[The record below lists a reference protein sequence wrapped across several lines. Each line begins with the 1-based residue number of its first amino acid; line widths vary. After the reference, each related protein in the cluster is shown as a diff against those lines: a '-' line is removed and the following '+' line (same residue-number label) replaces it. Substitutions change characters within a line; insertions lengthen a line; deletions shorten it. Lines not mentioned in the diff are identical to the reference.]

1 MSKRA
6 EHTKAPWFIRE
17 YINGNGQACCE
28 ITCNRNTQIIADIP
42 DYCFY
47 DNEKRNNKAN
57 ARLIA
62 SAPDLL
68 EALEQA
74 VTSMQD
80 RGYPNS
86 HLAVRAAREAIAKAR
101 GADHEQIA

>member
-17 YINGNGQACCE
+17 YINGSGHACCE

-57 ARLIA
+57 ARLIRA
-62 SAPDLL
+62 APDLL
-68 EALEQA
+68 EVAETALLYAVSTGNDLLANMAGQA
-74 VTSMQD
+74 ITKV
-80 RGYPNS
+80 
-86 HLAVRAAREAIAKAR
+86 E
-101 GADHEQIA
+101 GADHD